1 MDVWN
6 NLTNILLLYVLLSEI
21 EGNVPAQVPEVILSL
36 FVCLLLLFLWGGG
49 GFFCFSFIFY
59 FSFPFSMI
67 ISI

>member
-6 NLTNILLLYVLLSEI
+6 NLTNILLLYVLLSEV

-36 FVCLLLLFLWGGG
+36 FVCLLLLFLWGA
-49 GFFCFSFIFY
+49 FFAFLLY
-59 FSFPFSMI
+59 FTFLFLFSMI